1 MSASES
7 IHVGLPPGPRP
18 TPWLTL
24 QAMLD
29 PDTVLRNFALK
40 YGDPVTDRS
49 VGRPVVFSSTPEGAR
64 QLLTADPDTFA
75 VPDPEFLTPLIG
87 EHSVLFL
94 VGARHRAERKLLNPH
109 FHGDRMRAYGETIAA
124 VAERHL
130 AAWRVSEPWS
140 AIEQMQSISLEVII
154 RTVFGVASTRVP
166 EFRQAVIDWVD
177 AFSPFLVFFRGLR
190 IEGLP
195 VGPWARMQR
204 ARARIDNLLDD
215 EITLRRQAL
224 AAGATLDQDI
234 LSRLITARYD
244 DGSAMTDAQLRDE
257 LITLL
262 FAGHETTA
270 ITLCWALYYLHR
282 DPALLARVRA
292 ELSGLG
298 EPPPIEA
305 IPSLPLLSA
314 VVNETLRLHPVVPIL
329 AARQLNRPFV
339 FLGYELPPGTLV
351 SIGTLRLHKRED
363 LYPNPYA
370 FVPDRFLK
378 RTFSAFEFMP
388 FGGGVRRCIGASF
401 ALYEAKIVLAT
412 LLTRCNLSLATDRPV
427 RDRRRNLVLG
437 PSKNLR
443 FVLAGRRV

>member
-1 MSASES
+1 MSV
-7 IHVGLPPGPRP
+7 IVGLPPGPRP

-29 PDTVLRNFALK
+29 PDAVLRKFAVE

-109 FHGDRMRAYGETIAA
+109 FHGDRMRAYGEAIAEI
-124 VAERHL
+124 VERHHT
-130 AAWRVSEPWS
+130 AWRISEPWS
-140 AIEQMQSISLEVII
+140 ALDQMQSISLEVII
-154 RTVFGVASTRVP
+154 RTVFGVEHARVP
-166 EFRQAVIDWVD
+166 EFRQAVIAWVE

-190 IEGLP
+190 SLP
-195 VGPWARMQR
+195 VGPWAKMQR
-204 ARARIDNLLDD
+204 ARAAIDRLLDE
-215 EITLRRQAL
+215 EITARRQAL
-224 AAGATLDQDI
+224 SGGATLGQDI

-292 ELSGLG
+292 ELAGLG
-298 EPPPIEA
+298 KPLPVEA
-305 IPSLPLLSA
+305 VPSLPLLSA

-370 FVPDRFLK
+370 FVPDRFLA
-378 RTFSAFEFMP
+378 RSFSAFEFMP

-412 LLTRCNLSLATDRPV
+412 LLTTCELSLATDRPV

-443 FVLAGRRV
+443 FVLASRRS